1 MCLNNDNKT
10 ENCMCNKEVQNCTNL
25 SEQSNQSKGETTK
38 FTTRLRYYSFGNNAV
53 KLKPAGPA
61 GPACGLLCVDR
72 PANLFL
78 NFLQGIPVVI
88 LL

>member
-1 MCLNNDNKT
+1 MY
-10 ENCMCNKEVQNCTNL
+10 
-25 SEQSNQSKGETTK
+25 QSKGETTK

-53 KLKPAGPA
+53 KLKPAGTAGPA

-88 LL
+88 IIVQYWPNGACEQKCPRDIGENM

>member
-1 MCLNNDNKT
+1 MQQ
-10 ENCMCNKEVQNCTNL
+10 EVQNCTNL
-25 SEQSNQSKGETTK
+25 SEQNNQSKGETTK

-53 KLKPAGPA
+53 KLKPAGQAGPAGPA

-88 LL
+88 IL